1 MATATR
7 RRLPD
12 PSCPLGY
19 TAEDIKAI
27 LVSDHRFLEFQKWM
41 YGQTMSI
48 CDGLQYDRDKRD
60 YRPTGCY
67 SRPHGAV
74 VFPWDLERFLDG
86 LPIID

>member
-7 RRLPD
+7 QRLP
-12 PSCPLGY
+12 PSSCPLGY

-27 LVSDHRFLEFQKWM
+27 LVSTYRFNEFQRWM
-41 YGQTMSI
+41 YGQTMVT
-48 CDGLQYDRDKRD
+48 CDGMKYDHDTHD
-60 YRPTGCY
+60 YKPTACY